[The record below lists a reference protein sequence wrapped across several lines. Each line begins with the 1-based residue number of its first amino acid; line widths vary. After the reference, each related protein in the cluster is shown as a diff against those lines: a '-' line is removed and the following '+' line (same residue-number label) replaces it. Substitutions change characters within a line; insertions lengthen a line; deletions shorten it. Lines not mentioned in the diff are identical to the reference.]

1 MADVIKSAAKWY
13 FLYVLDLNPN
23 NQNDQALYWLMK
35 VSHPYPCSV
44 RIAKVSKS
52 EAIRVYN
59 QQLDGNRSALKP
71 EHARVATPFA
81 ANHFTDSAWGAAI
94 RSIEENA
101 SPQTARLY
109 SRGRM
114 ANGSNWVIRWM
125 LYHVCRYRD
134 GRNKQKAQ
142 SQTFH
147 DDDDLDKDKG
157 GTGRLHQPSV
167 SAPVIIERRPVT

>member
-1 MADVIKSAAKWY
+1 LAHESKSLRTLPGKP
-13 FLYVLDLNPN
+13 LVDMR
-23 NQNDQALYWLMK
+23 Q
-35 VSHPYPCSV
+35 
-44 RIAKVSKS
+44 S

-71 EHARVATPFA
+71 EHARVSSPFA
-81 ANHFTDSAWGAAI
+81 ANHFTEAAWAAAI
-94 RSIEENA
+94 RTIEENA

-109 SRGRM
+109 RRGRM
-114 ANGSNWVIRWM
+114 SNGSNWVIRWV

-142 SQTFH
+142 SQKFH

-157 GTGRLHQPSV
+157 GPGEWAIS
-167 SAPVIIERRPVT
+167 SWKASWKAF